1 VETGRALPAGAPPQK
16 DPRRLNNHEEVSCR
30 YRVRRL
36 LDALLRQA
44 TDTTKDT
51 TKKTVKAK
59 KTAKAKKTTEKKTT
73 AQ

>member
-1 VETGRALPAGAPPQK
+1 MKKLVAVIVFAAFSTLCFG
-16 DPRRLNNHEEVSCR
+16 
-30 YRVRRL
+30 
-36 LDALLRQA
+36 QA

-59 KTAKAKKTTEKKTT
+59 KTAKAKKTTAKKTT

>member
-1 VETGRALPAGAPPQK
+1 MKKLIAVVLFAAFSTLCFG
-16 DPRRLNNHEEVSCR
+16 
-30 YRVRRL
+30 
-36 LDALLRQA
+36 QA

-59 KTAKAKKTTEKKTT
+59 KTAKTTKAKKTTAAKAT

>member
-1 VETGRALPAGAPPQK
+1 MKKLIAVVLFAAFSTLCFG
-16 DPRRLNNHEEVSCR
+16 
-30 YRVRRL
+30 
-36 LDALLRQA
+36 QA

-59 KTAKAKKTTEKKTT
+59 KTPKAKKTTEKKTT

>member
-1 VETGRALPAGAPPQK
+1 MKKLVAVVVFAAFSMLCFG
-16 DPRRLNNHEEVSCR
+16 
-30 YRVRRL
+30 
-36 LDALLRQA
+36 QA
-44 TDTTKDT
+44 TTTTTKHT